1 MPPASPPAG
10 PGLRSPPRALH
21 QDPAPVGHVLG
32 LSASSS
38 VNHHGGGRCRW
49 PSFGATP
56 KSGFH
61 SGPGCAELAPP
72 GAGQACGR
80 GATHTR
86 HARLPTLSR
95 LQAAVRR
102 QLPTLPGPQAS
113 QDGLL
118 GRPHRTRRPSAGPG
132 PQLGRDSETQ
142 ALMRA
147 SGIRAHSE
155 AGEATQRARPA
166 RPPGPLGPR
175 EPRKRMPGEPGKPP
189 SSNSTLP
196 ARTRLCFHPD
206 QHEQN
211 MLLTSLSPSLLPP
224 PAF

>member
-1 MPPASPPAG
+1 MAQFRGHPKIRFSQQ
-10 PGLRSPPRALH
+10 PRL
-21 QDPAPVGHVLG
+21 
-32 LSASSS
+32 
-38 VNHHGGGRCRW
+38 CR
-49 PSFGATP
+49 ACT
-56 KSGFH
+56 
-61 SGPGCAELAPP
+61 P
-72 GAGQACGR
+72 GAGRACGR

-86 HARLPTLSR
+86 HARLPTLIR
-95 LQAAVRR
+95 LQAAVCR

-118 GRPHRTRRPSAGPG
+118 RRPHQTRRPSAGPG
-132 PQLGRDSETQ
+132 PELGQDSETR

-155 AGEATQRARPA
+155 AGETTQRARPA
-166 RPPGPLGPR
+166 RPPGPLGPQ

-224 PAF
+224 PVF